1 MKIKAFIAIGVA
13 TAALSAC
20 GSTPGPGAESSR
32 ATESATGTVRLLTHE
47 SFVLSQSLI
56 DGFRERTG
64 LALEIVTAGDA
75 GSMVAGAILAAGAPT
90 ADVLFGVDNTLRSRA
105 IDAGV
110 FAPYAS
116 PAAESLR
123 PELRED
129 TARGLLTPVDFGD
142 VCVNIDDGYFAD
154 AGLAPPATLEDLA
167 SPAYRDLLVV
177 EDPGTSSPGLAFLL
191 ATVARYGGQWPDYWA
206 RLAANGVKVAGSW
219 TDAYMGDFTKGGG
232 GGDRPLVVSYATS
245 PPAEIVYASEPKPAR
260 PSTSVMADGCYRQVE
275 YAGVLAGASNPA
287 GARVVLDWLLSPE
300 VQADLPLSMFV
311 LPARD
316 GVALPDVFT
325 RFAPT
330 IADPLQIAADEVA
343 AGVPGWLAEWG
354 AVMGR

>member
-1 MKIKAFIAIGVA
+1 MGVKALLAAGIATA
-13 TAALSAC
+13 AALSAC
-20 GSTPGPGAESSR
+20 GGTAESAS
-32 ATESATGTVRLLTHE
+32 GTVRLLTHE

-56 DGFRERTG
+56 DDFQARTG
-64 LALEIVTAGDA
+64 LVLEVVTAGDA

-105 IDAGV
+105 VGAGV

-116 PAAESLR
+116 SAADALR
-123 PELRED
+123 PELRDD
-129 TARGLLTPVDFGD
+129 TAGGLLTPVDFGD
-142 VCVNIDDGYFAD
+142 VCVNIDDGFFAS
-154 AGLAPPATLEDLA
+154 AGLAPPSTLEDLA
-167 SPAYRDLLVV
+167 SPEYRDLLVV

-191 ATVARYGGQWPDYWA
+191 STVARYGDQWPDYWR
-206 RLAANGVKVAGSW
+206 RLAANGVTVAGSW

-245 PPAEIVYASEPKPAR
+245 PPAEIVYASDPKPER
-260 PSTSVMADGCYRQVE
+260 PSTSVMPDGCYRQVE

-287 GARVVLDWLLSPE
+287 GAQAVLDWLLSPE

-325 RFAPT
+325 RFAPA
-330 IADPLQIAADEVA
+330 IANPLQIAADEVA
-343 AGVPGWLAEWG
+343 AGVPDWLAEWG